1 MKGIGII
8 GIKMRIECKKKK
20 KKNKTYQYIINLSNK

>member
-1 MKGIGII
+1 MKGIGMI

-20 KKNKTYQYIINLSNK
+20 KEQNVSIHNKSIK